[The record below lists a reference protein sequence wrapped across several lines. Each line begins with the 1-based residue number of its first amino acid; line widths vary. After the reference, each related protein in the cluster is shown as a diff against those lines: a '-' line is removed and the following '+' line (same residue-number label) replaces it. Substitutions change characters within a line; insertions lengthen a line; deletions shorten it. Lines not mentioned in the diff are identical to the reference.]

1 MFIHAWSGCDTTSAT
16 FGPGEV
22 QLLSKMEKCPEIRRL
37 AGVISTVTSTVS
49 EIGAA
54 GQELF
59 CFFYG
64 ENTTSDLTVLRQR
77 RFQNMIAACRKLDPQ
92 RLPPTNRAAL
102 FHSLRV
108 HLQTVRWAL
117 LDESALDPT
126 DYGWQ
131 ESAGDLSPIMT
142 DLAPA
147 PECILQFIR
156 CKCKAEPKCTNTRC
170 SCKINGLKCV
180 DACSG
185 CYGND
190 CQNKDAVTIN
200 ANIESDNE
208 SY

>member
-1 MFIHAWSGCDTTSAT
+1 MVSKHDCGLSETGSAKIT
-16 FGPGEV
+16 
-22 QLLSKMEKCPEIRRL
+22 
-37 AGVISTVTSTVS
+37 
-49 EIGAA
+49 
-54 GQELF
+54 
-59 CFFYG
+59 
-64 ENTTSDLTVLRQR
+64 
-77 RFQNMIAACRKLDPQ
+77 
-92 RLPPTNRAAL
+92 AL

-156 CKCKAEPKCTNTRC
+156 CKCTYLEPKCTNTRC
-170 SCKINGLKCV
+170 SCKKNGLKCV

-200 ANIESDNE
+200 ANSESDNE
-208 SY
+208 NY